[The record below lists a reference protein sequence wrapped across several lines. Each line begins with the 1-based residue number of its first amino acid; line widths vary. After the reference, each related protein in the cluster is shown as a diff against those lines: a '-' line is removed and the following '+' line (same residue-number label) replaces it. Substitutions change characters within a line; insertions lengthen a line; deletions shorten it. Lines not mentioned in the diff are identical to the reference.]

1 MTKKTVRS
9 KWFYLILEVGSS
21 IILSINPICRTH
33 TLRTNGAARDNCYHC
48 PLTTDYSC
56 CYVDWFSG
64 APPLCCV
71 DPAEAEDGLS
81 YEMREHT
88 PTTPRDIQI
97 DGRMGW
103 ERIWRG
109 AEDGE
114 LEEKEKKA

>member
-1 MTKKTVRS
+1 
-9 KWFYLILEVGSS
+9 
-21 IILSINPICRTH
+21 
-33 TLRTNGAARDNCYHC
+33 
-48 PLTTDYSC
+48 
-56 CYVDWFSG
+56 
-64 APPLCCV
+64 V

-114 LEEKEKKA
+114 LEEKGKKA